1 MCLDTNLQ
9 ITMTENVEVKRPW
22 KSPSTIQATVIML
35 DLTVYCVADFACFCR
50 I

>member
-9 ITMTENVEVKRPW
+9 ITITENGKVTHPCT
-22 KSPSTIQATVIML
+22 SSSTIQAAVIML

>member
-9 ITMTENVEVKRPW
+9 ITMTENVEVKRPC

-35 DLTVYCVADFACFCR
+35 DLTVCVADFACFCR